1 MEFNKKE
8 YLNSFIG
15 EDGIDIFN
23 PIACIKATLP
33 KKFYKFYPLE
43 NENDDRTLKTL
54 SEGKAWFGN
63 ISTMNDPFEFEKLNI
78 LEEELLE
85 DIKKMEGRTE
95 YQEIYEMLK
104 ERKLELLEVY
114 NKLLND
120 VIKKGLEIFCVSKNF
135 STNNS
140 MWAYYANNHKGFILK
155 FELLEK
161 KLESLQNLKPVLYEE
176 KLSKQ
181 SYLFMKKLKEVYCEL
196 LVEKN
201 SKEFNQKFFG
211 MTQLIYFFCSCKDKS
226 WENEEEYRFF
236 KFSTADKG
244 ELVNFFDANLKL
256 VSIYGGINISEKNVE
271 KLKSIA
277 NKLGVDFK
285 TTKISNKEYK
295 IEES

>member
-23 PIACIKATLP
+23 PIAYIKATLP

-54 SEGKAWFGN
+54 SEGKVWFGN
-63 ISTMNDPFEFEKLNI
+63 ISTMNDPFEF
-78 LEEELLE
+78 
-85 DIKKMEGRTE
+85 
-95 YQEIYEMLK
+95 
-104 ERKLELLEVY
+104 V
-114 NKLLND
+114 
-120 VIKKGLEIFCVSKNF
+120 
-135 STNNS
+135 
-140 MWAYYANNHKGFILK
+140 
-155 FELLEK
+155 LLEK

-181 SYLFMKKLKEVYCEL
+181 SYLFMKKLIEVYCEL

-211 MTQLIYFFCSCKDKS
+211 MTQFIYFFCSCKDKS

-256 VSIYGGINISEKNVE
+256 VSIYGGVNISEKNAE

-277 NKLGVDFK
+277 NKLGVEFK

>member
-23 PIACIKATLP
+23 PIAYIKATLP

-54 SEGKAWFGN
+54 SEGKVWFGN
-63 ISTMNDPFEFEKLNI
+63 ISTMNDPFDFEKLNI

-120 VIKKGLEIFCVSKNF
+120 VIKKGLEIFCVSKIF
-135 STNNS
+135 QQIIQCGLT
-140 MWAYYANNHKGFILK
+140 MQIIIKVLFW
-155 FELLEK
+155 
-161 KLESLQNLKPVLYEE
+161 NLNY
-176 KLSKQ
+176 
-181 SYLFMKKLKEVYCEL
+181 
-196 LVEKN
+196 
-201 SKEFNQKFFG
+201 
-211 MTQLIYFFCSCKDKS
+211 
-226 WENEEEYRFF
+226 
-236 KFSTADKG
+236 
-244 ELVNFFDANLKL
+244 
-256 VSIYGGINISEKNVE
+256 
-271 KLKSIA
+271 
-277 NKLGVDFK
+277 
-285 TTKISNKEYK
+285 
-295 IEES
+295 